1 MRQLVQRHASRLHAC
16 AYRMLGDASLA
27 EEVVQ
32 DVFAA
37 MARGGAAF
45 RRDAA
50 LGTWLHAIAVNRC
63 RTIRKRRSFVTERN
77 AEPLDVHHADPAAGA
92 HDHLEAEERNARLT
106 RAVAALPADMREVI
120 VLRFA
125 GGRSYDEIAQIHGC
139 APGTVASRLHRAL
152 RRLADELGVSGLTR
166 ESI

>member
-1 MRQLVQRHASRLHAC
+1 MRRLVQRHGDRLHALAC
-16 AYRMLGDASLA
+16 RMLGDASLA

-37 MARGGAAF
+37 MARGGATF
-45 RRDAA
+45 RRDAS
-50 LGTWLHAIAVNRC
+50 LVTWLHAIAVNRC
-63 RTIRKRRSFVTERN
+63 RSIRRRRSFAATRD
-77 AEPLDVHHADPAAGA
+77 AEELDITHADPADGP
-92 HDHLEAEERNARLT
+92 HDHLETQERNAKLT
-106 RAVAALPADMREVI
+106 RAVSGLPADLREVI
-120 VLRFA
+120 VLRFV
-125 GGRSYDEIAQIHGC
+125 GGRTYDEIAQIHGC